1 MPRRRT
7 RVMMWLSAV
16 VIAATVAVALLVE
29 GTGVKLALLFL
40 AASLCVFALIRAV
53 SPAPGP
59 YGISVRSRTF
69 DVTLLLAFALVI
81 AAITLTLPTAAL
93 G

>member
-1 MPRRRT
+1 MQRRRA
-7 RVMMWLSAV
+7 RPVMWLAAL
-16 VIAATVAVALLVE
+16 VIAATVALAVLVD
-29 GTGVKLALLFL
+29 GNGVRLALLFL
-40 AASLCVFALIRAV
+40 ATALVVFAIVRAV

-69 DVTLLLAFALVI
+69 DVTILVAFAVVI
-81 AAITLTLPTAAL
+81 AGITLTLPRAAL

>member
-1 MPRRRT
+1 
-7 RVMMWLSAV
+7 MWVAAAV
-16 VIAATVAVALLVE
+16 IVATVALAVFVDNQ
-29 GTGVKLALLFL
+29 GVRLALLFL
-40 AASLCVFALIRAV
+40 SASLVVFAIVRAV

-69 DVTLLLAFALVI
+69 DVAMLVAFAVVV
-81 AAITLTLPTAAL
+81 AGITLTLPAAAL

>member
-1 MPRRRT
+1 
-7 RVMMWLSAV
+7 MWAAAAV
-16 VIAATVAVALLVE
+16 ILATVALAVFVD
-29 GTGVKLALLFL
+29 GNGVRLALLFL
-40 AASLCVFALIRAV
+40 SVSLVVFAVVRAV

-69 DVTLLLAFALVI
+69 DVAMLIAFAVVI
-81 AAITLTLPTAAL
+81 TGITLTLPTAAL